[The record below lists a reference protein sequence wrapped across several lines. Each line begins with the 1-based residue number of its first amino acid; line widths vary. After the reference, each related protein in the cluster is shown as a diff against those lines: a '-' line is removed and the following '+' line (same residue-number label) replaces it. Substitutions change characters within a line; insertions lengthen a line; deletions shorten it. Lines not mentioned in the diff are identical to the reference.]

1 MQMVWVICW
10 LLTVLFIGFRHEV
23 GTDWPNYMAIWD
35 AQGDSFISV
44 LLHFELFYYILMY
57 LVKGMGLTIHWL
69 NLLTSFIAITPIFY
83 YSYHQKNKW
92 LALTSLVTVLF
103 IITYMGYARQAPAI
117 GLTIWAMFK
126 FLDEKFISSFSILI
140 AASLFHNSATL
151 LIFIFAGFV
160 FMQARPRY
168 KLFVLALSSILLISQ
183 GDYLISRLLKLFDL
197 GLISL
202 GALPRIALVDIALI
216 AAIIFR
222 KKLFMSRFQRDFI
235 LYYSCCGLV
244 ASGLVFV
251 NGVIADRVILYWL
264 VIQIIVYGNIS
275 TITNNNNTRVFVLM
289 SVVALN
295 LCTLLVWL
303 VFGTFSSD
311 WIPYMNF
318 LFI

>member
-1 MQMVWVICW
+1 
-10 LLTVLFIGFRHEV
+10 
-23 GTDWPNYMAIWD
+23 
-35 AQGDSFISV
+35 
-44 LLHFELFYYILMY
+44 
-57 LVKGMGLTIHWL
+57 
-69 NLLTSFIAITPIFY
+69 
-83 YSYHQKNKW
+83 
-92 LALTSLVTVLF
+92 
-103 IITYMGYARQAPAI
+103 
-117 GLTIWAMFK
+117 
-126 FLDEKFISSFSILI
+126 
-140 AASLFHNSATL
+140 L
-151 LIFIFAGFV
+151 LIFIFAGFIL
-160 FMQARPRY
+160 MQARPRY

-197 GLISL
+197 RLISL
-202 GALPRIALVDIALI
+202 GALPRIALVDIVLI